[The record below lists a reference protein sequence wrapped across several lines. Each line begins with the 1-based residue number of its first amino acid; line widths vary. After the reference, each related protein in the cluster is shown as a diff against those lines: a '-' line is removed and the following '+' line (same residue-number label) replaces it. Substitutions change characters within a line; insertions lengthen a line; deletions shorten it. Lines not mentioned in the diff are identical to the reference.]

1 MYKVSLKS
9 KEVNQLEVVN
19 FSDLQVRERFDIE
32 VWVKNNPF
40 ILKEDLLII
49 SEQILLPSGRQPDLI
64 ALDKVGNLVIIELK
78 RDDSGRDVYWQAI
91 TYAAQFSEYS
101 FSDIID
107 MYEIFLK
114 KSGIEESNAKEKIEE
129 FIEEDLEDINQKQRM
144 FIVSKEFHQDVLK
157 ASLWLLD
164 YGIDIKVVK
173 LTPYKYTDDT
183 IFLDSEVL
191 IPTPGVEDYIE
202 RKAEK
207 VKKADKSYNTPW
219 WSLKKGN
226 YSNEELK
233 DRLSQSFR
241 RNSNLTPRLIVFFE
255 ILLSENKF
263 FNRSEIKERFYEDY
277 GFGNNIGHAGT
288 LLSNVSQ
295 YITKKSNDHLRQI
308 LEFEMPYGNGGE
320 IKDNYKLV
328 PEYRNLIREVLDE
341 LETENN
347 E

>member
-1 MYKVSLKS
+1 MYKISLKS
-9 KEVNQLEVVN
+9 REVNQLKIVN
-19 FSDLQVRERFDIE
+19 FSELQVKERFDIE
-32 VWVKNNPF
+32 VWVKDNPS
-40 ILKEDLLII
+40 ILKENLLII

-64 ALDKVGNLVIIELK
+64 ALDKNGNLVIIELK

-91 TYAAQFSEYS
+91 TYAAQFSEYA
-101 FSDIID
+101 FPDIID
-107 MYEIFLK
+107 MYETFLK
-114 KSGIEESNAKEKIEE
+114 KSGNEDSNAKEKIEE
-129 FIEEDLEDINQKQRM
+129 FVEEDLEKLNQKQRM

-202 RKAEK
+202 KKAEK
-207 VKKADKSYNTPW
+207 VKKVDKSYNTPW

-226 YSNEELK
+226 YPNDELK
-233 DRLSQSFR
+233 DKLYQSFTR
-241 RNSNLTPRLIVFFE
+241 ESNLTPRLIAFFE
-255 ILLSENKF
+255 ILLSEDEF
-263 FNRSEIKERFYEDY
+263 FNRNEIKEQFYNDY

-308 LEFEMPYGNGGE
+308 LEFEMPYGNEGE
-320 IKDNYKLV
+320 IKDNYKIV
-328 PEYRNLIREVLDE
+328 PKYRDLIREVLDE
-341 LETENN
+341 VETING
-347 E
+347 